1 MVKFSEKGCE
11 KLPSYSIFILFG
23 TSFSTSVTKLYHT
36 EQRRIY
42 GYSKIFNGAFRD
54 KG

>member
-1 MVKFSEKGCE
+1 MVEFSEKGCE

-23 TSFSTSVTKLYHT
+23 TSFSTSVTNLHYT

-42 GYSKIFNGAFRD
+42 GYRKILDGAFRD